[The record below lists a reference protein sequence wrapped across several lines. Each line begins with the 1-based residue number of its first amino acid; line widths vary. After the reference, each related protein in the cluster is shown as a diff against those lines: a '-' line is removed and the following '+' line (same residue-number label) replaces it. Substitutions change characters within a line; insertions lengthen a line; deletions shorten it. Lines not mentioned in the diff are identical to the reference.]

1 LDFAACR
8 DVEFAEEARKKGCP
22 HCGGSLHYGRY
33 YRKFR
38 SLPDFEPPEGWAL
51 FASLCCSREGCRKR
65 VRPLSL
71 RYAGR
76 SPHSV
81 AVLLLC
87 RFLKSGGSQKSTSA
101 LCKLLGISPR
111 TVSRWLRLWRAA
123 HSRSVW
129 WRKIASRF
137 GLHGKTFVDL
147 HNTLVGL
154 HSPKT
159 ATELLLSECAQLWSE
174 IRITDG
180 EVAPAKHA

>member
-1 LDFAACR
+1 M
-8 DVEFAEEARKKGCP
+8 
-22 HCGGSLHYGRY
+22 
-33 YRKFR
+33 
-38 SLPDFEPPEGWAL
+38 
-51 FASLCCSREGCRKR
+51 
-65 VRPLSL
+65 
-71 RYAGR
+71 
-76 SPHSV
+76 
-81 AVLLLC
+81 
-87 RFLKSGGSQKSTSA
+87 
-101 LCKLLGISPR
+101 LGVDPR
-111 TVSRWLRLWRAA
+111 TVARWLRLWRAA

>member
-1 LDFAACR
+1 
-8 DVEFAEEARKKGCP
+8 
-22 HCGGSLHYGRY
+22 
-33 YRKFR
+33 
-38 SLPDFEPPEGWAL
+38 LPDFEPPEGWAL

-87 RFLKSGGSQKSTSA
+87 RFLKSGGSQKSTAA
-101 LCKLLGISPR
+101 LCTLLGISPR
-111 TVSRWLRLWRAA
+111 TVGRWLRLWRAA
-123 HSRSVW
+123 RSRSVW

-137 GLHGKTFVDL
+137 GLHGKTLVDL
-147 HNTLVGL
+147 HNALVGL
-154 HSPKT
+154 HSLKT
-159 ATELLLSECAQLWSE
+159 ANELLLSECAQLWSE